1 MHRPHL
7 DNEQLKEVRNG
18 VDWRQL
24 FELLGI
30 QKDEKRSTPDDW
42 WGFSPFH
49 PDERT
54 ASFHINDS
62 GWYCHSTA
70 QGGGPIELVQS
81 LESCSCFDAARWLLD
96 QGVSSLRSRSRRAMR
111 KRGTLVS
118 DPDPGESTGAAHG
131 EAADDIPQN
140 PPIRQDL
147 RPLLTF
153 RHAAFEERG
162 ISPAVPEEL
171 GVGYYATKE
180 GSRSPMAGR
189 IVFQIRGVVED
200 EDGKPKPVIL
210 SHIGRATTGQQEEE
224 HGKWLFYSGFRAS
237 LELYN
242 LDTVLLDREAI
253 RQARETGCIIVVE
266 GCFDVIK
273 LSSAGIRNVVAT
285 FGAHL
290 TVAQAIK
297 LRHAVETVGA
307 RRVLV
312 FFDRDQDGSAPNR
325 EGARRALERLEDAGL
340 KAEPFDWAMTFQDRR
355 RGRIG
360 ITESIADPCDF
371 SSEQVRWLRE
381 RGVL

>member
-1 MHRPHL
+1 MQRPHL
-7 DNEQLKEVRNG
+7 DNEQLKEVREG

-24 FELLGI
+24 FEQLAI
-30 QKDEKRSTPDDW
+30 QKDEKRSSPDDW
-42 WGFSPFH
+42 WGFSPFN
-49 PDERT
+49 PEERN
-54 ASFHINDS
+54 ASFHMNDN

-96 QGVSSLRSRSRRAMR
+96 RGVSSLRTRSRRSMR
-111 KRGTLVS
+111 KRGALA
-118 DPDPGESTGAAHG
+118 DKPGPGEPPAPDNG
-131 EAADDIPQN
+131 EPADDLPEN

-153 RHAAFEERG
+153 RHPAFEERG
-162 ISPAVPEEL
+162 ISPAVPEGL
-171 GVGYYATKE
+171 GVGYYAEKE

-189 IVFQIRGVVED
+189 LVFQIRGVVEG

-210 SHIGRATTGQQEEE
+210 SHIGRATTEQQEEE

-242 LDTVLLDREAI
+242 VDTVLLDREAI
-253 RQARETGCIIVVE
+253 RQAKETGRIIVVE

-273 LSSAGIRNVVAT
+273 LCSAGIRNVVAT

-290 TVAQAIK
+290 SGAQASK
-297 LRHAVETVGA
+297 LRRAVATVGA
-307 RRVLV
+307 GRVLV
-312 FFDRDQDGSAPNR
+312 FFDRDQDGSSPNR
-325 EGARRALERLEDAGL
+325 EGTRRALERLDAADL
-340 KAEPFDWAMTFQDRR
+340 ESESFDWSMTFQDRR
-355 RGRIG
+355 RGLVG
-360 ITESIADPCDF
+360 IPKPIADPCDF
-371 SSEQVRWLRE
+371 TAEQLRWLRG